1 MITISK
7 LTFRRFLLGQQGLW
21 PGRRFRGLDGVTAAI
36 NQMQA
41 LQLDPLN
48 IAARSQEIALYGRV
62 LGFELEHLY
71 QSAYE
76 QRNFFDYG
84 GTLFLYP
91 MKELPHWRAI
101 MPRTARYSRMAEF
114 RKNHPQAIN
123 EVLSALR
130 GNGAMSNRDFEG
142 NGLSQWSYRGR
153 KDSAVALFYL
163 WLLGDVMIT
172 SRKGFDRVYDLR
184 ERVAPR
190 EYDFVASI
198 AEAEDFF
205 ARKTVAM
212 LNIMREKRFRVGWRD
227 AIEREVTA
235 TEAEKK
241 LSGMIEQGTLNQIK
255 VEGSSETWLVSG
267 EDIPLLDSLEAGT
280 IPQIWQPLE
289 ATTED
294 EVTFLAPLEMV
305 SARGRAKQV
314 FDFEYIWEVYK
325 PVHQRRWGYYTLP
338 ILYGD
343 DLVARLDPKL
353 DRKTNTL
360 HILGFWLEDDAPKD
374 ETFANALGRGI
385 ARFANLVKAKRVE
398 MSAIQPRRLQA
409 QARKILKTLLA

>member
-1 MITISK
+1 
-7 LTFRRFLLGQQGLW
+7 
-21 PGRRFRGLDGVTAAI
+21 
-36 NQMQA
+36 
-41 LQLDPLN
+41 
-48 IAARSQEIALYGRV
+48 
-62 LGFELEHLY
+62 
-71 QSAYE
+71 
-76 QRNFFDYG
+76 
-84 GTLFLYP
+84 
-91 MKELPHWRAI
+91 
-101 MPRTARYSRMAEF
+101 MAEF
-114 RKNHPQAIN
+114 RKNHPQAIH

-190 EYDFVASI
+190 EYDFVAPI

-235 TEAEKK
+235 AEAEKK
-241 LSGMIEQGTLNQIK
+241 LSGLIEQGTLNQIK

-289 ATTED
+289 AITED